1 MVQLKTSLIGGVIIS
16 MLLMAGFAQ
25 AAREEEEPKW
35 PMIKEDNFGDKE
47 IRANADDIMSI
58 EAPMRAEDAAITPV
72 SIRSNL
78 PADGDLYIKE
88 LHIIIDENPE
98 PYSAHFT
105 FSEKLGQLD
114 LDTRMRVNSYSDVR
128 AIAELNDGTLHMVS
142 RFVKASGGCSA
153 PAMKD
158 AEAAIER
165 MGKMQIR
172 TRGAEAGKMTK
183 AQVMIS
189 HPNYTGLQYD
199 QIRRKWIPAHYIDQ
213 IDINYG
219 GETLIQVNAGISISE
234 DPSFRFSFTPEE
246 LGDMEVI
253 AHDTK
258 DNTYRT
264 SKAIN

>member
-1 MVQLKTSLIGGVIIS
+1 MVQLKNSLIGGVIVS

-25 AAREEEEPKW
+25 AAREEEEPQW
-35 PMIKEDNFGDKE
+35 PMIKEEHFGDKE
-47 IRANADDIMSI
+47 IHENADDIMSI
-58 EAPMRAEDAAITPV
+58 EAPMRAEDAAITPI

-78 PADGDLYIKE
+78 PADGDRYIKH
-88 LHIIIDENPE
+88 LHIVIDENPQ

-105 FSEKLGQLD
+105 FSEKLGQVD
-114 LDTRMRVNSYSDVR
+114 LDTRMRVNAYSDIR
-128 AIAELNDGTLHMVS
+128 AIAELNDGSLHMVS

-158 AEAAIER
+158 AEAAIAR

-189 HPNYTGLQYD
+189 HPNYTGLQFD
-199 QIRRKWIPAHYIDQ
+199 QIRRKWIPAHYIDK

-234 DPSFRFSFTPEE
+234 DPSFRFSFIPEE
-246 LGDMEVI
+246 LGEMEVI
-253 AHDTK
+253 AHDTE
-258 DNTYRT
+258 DNTYSM